1 MPDRRPN
8 IILVMTDQ
16 QRYDTIGRLG
26 YPHMVTPNLDRLAAL
41 GMAFTNV
48 FATAPSCVPSRASF
62 FNMRYPLAMGVSR
75 NASPWRHSWVE
86 SLQAAGYQTVNI
98 GKMHTVPL
106 DAPCGFD
113 QRFIVENKDRPFPAD
128 APHGVFL
135 DEWDRHLALSGV
147 RKPSRTTYRDEDP
160 QYETALGA
168 YEWPLEERL
177 HPDAF
182 VGDLARRFVETR
194 RSSSPLFLQ
203 VGFPGPHPPY
213 DPPRRHI
220 ELYDDCPVPVPEVTA
235 DELAGQTPAHR
246 VLREVMIE
254 GNHDAVRWVER
265 AAPRQL
271 QRLRRHYA
279 ANVTLIDEKVGE
291 LLAALQERGLL
302 DNAIVVFM
310 SDHGDA
316 LGDHGLI
323 QKWSMYDCVLRL
335 PVIVRWPGRL
345 RAGSSFD
352 GLLQHMD
359 LAPLLLE
366 AAGVPVPK
374 GVDAAPL
381 EGGLPLPRARVFA
394 EHGRDAMYRDISLV
408 SMVRTAEH
416 KLVHYLDEPCGELY
430 DLARD
435 PGETVNLWGDASQRE
450 HRARLMESLVAWRF
464 GAVVGRRG

>member
-1 MPDRRPN
+1 MNDRRPN
-8 IILVMTDQ
+8 IILLMTDQ

-26 YPHMVTPNLDRLAAL
+26 FPHMVTPSLDRLAAE
-41 GMAFTNV
+41 GMTFTNV

-62 FNMRYPLAMGVSR
+62 FNMRYPLGMGVSC
-75 NASPWRHSWVE
+75 NASPWRRSWVE
-86 SLQAAGYQTVNI
+86 SLQAAGYHTVSV

-113 QRFIVENKDRPFPAD
+113 QRFVVENKDRPVPDD

-135 DEWDRHLALSGV
+135 DEWDRHLALSGT
-147 RKPSRTTYRDEDP
+147 RKPSRVTYRDEHP

-168 YEWPLEERL
+168 YEWPLAEPL

-182 VGDLARRFVETR
+182 VGDLARRFVEGR

-220 ELYDDCPVPVPEVTA
+220 GLYDGRSVPVPEVTD
-235 DELAGQTPAHR
+235 DELAGQVPAHR
-246 VLREVMIE
+246 VLRQVMIE
-254 GNHDAVRWVER
+254 GNHDAVRWCER
-265 AAPRQL
+265 PTREQL
-271 QRLRRHYA
+271 ERLRRYYA
-279 ANVTLIDEKVGE
+279 ANVTLIDEQVGR
-291 LLAALQERGLL
+291 LLEALHHRGLL
-302 DNAIVVFM
+302 ENAIVVFM

-335 PVIVRWPGRL
+335 PVIVRWHGRL
-345 RAGSSFD
+345 RAGASFD

-359 LAPLLLE
+359 LAPLLLG
-366 AAGVPVPK
+366 AAGLAVPE

-381 EGGLPLPRARVFA
+381 SDGLPRARSRVFA

-416 KLVHYLDEPCGELY
+416 KLVHYLDEPSGELY
-430 DLARD
+430 DLVRD
-435 PGETVNLWGDASQRE
+435 PGETVNLWSESWSREARGSLTDA
-450 HRARLMESLVAWRF
+450 LVSWRF
-464 GAVVGRRG
+464 GAAVRRTG